1 MQSLDVIS
9 INIWHIVISLC
20 NLLIIFL
27 LLKKFLY
34 APVRKVVAERQK
46 AIDDQFADAAREKA
60 EAAEKNAALSEKLA
74 GAKEQA
80 DAILKDAA
88 ATADRKSADIVAA
101 AKEQAQRI
109 VADAEADAAL
119 TKEKAQADMKRE
131 IVDVSAL
138 MAGALLQREV
148 TVADKEALADAF
160 IDSIGSDSND

>member
-34 APVRKVVAERQK
+34 APVRKVVSERQK
-46 AIDDQFADAAREKA
+46 AIDDQLADAAREKA
-60 EAAEKNAALSEKLA
+60 EAAEKNAALSAALS

-119 TKEKAQADMKRE
+119 AKEKAQADMKRE

-138 MAGALLQREV
+138 MAGALLRREV
-148 TVADKEALADAF
+148 TVAD
-160 IDSIGSDSND
+160 

>member
-34 APVRKVVAERQK
+34 APVRKVVSERQK
-46 AIDDQFADAAREKA
+46 AIDDQLADAAREKA
-60 EAAEKNAALSEKLA
+60 EAAEKNAALSAALS

-119 TKEKAQADMKRE
+119 AKEKAQADMKRE

-138 MAGALLQREV
+138 MAGALLRREV

-160 IDSIGSDSND
+160 IDSIE

>member
-34 APVRKVVAERQK
+34 APVRKVVSERQK
-46 AIDDQFADAAREKA
+46 AIDDQLADAAREKA
-60 EAAEKNAALSEKLA
+60 EAAEKNAALSAALS
-74 GAKEQA
+74 GAKGQA

-119 TKEKAQADMKRE
+119 AKEKAQADMKRE

-138 MAGALLQREV
+138 MAGALLRREV

-160 IDSIGSDSND
+160 IDSIE

>member
-20 NLLIIFL
+20 NLFIIFL

-34 APVRKVVAERQK
+34 APVRKVVSERQK
-46 AIDDQFADAAREKA
+46 AIDDQLADAAREKA
-60 EAAEKNAALSEKLA
+60 EAAEKNAALSAALS

-119 TKEKAQADMKRE
+119 AKEKAQADMKRE

-138 MAGALLQREV
+138 MAGALLRREV

-160 IDSIGSDSND
+160 IDSIE

>member
-9 INIWHIVISLC
+9 VNIWHIVISLC
-20 NLLIIFL
+20 NLFIIFL

-34 APVRKVVAERQK
+34 APVRKVVSERQK
-46 AIDDQFADAAREKA
+46 AIDDQLADAAREKA
-60 EAAEKNAALSEKLA
+60 EAAEKNAALSASLA

-119 TKEKAQADMKRE
+119 VKEKAQADMKRE

-138 MAGALLQREV
+138 MAGALLRREV

-160 IDSIGSDSND
+160 IDSIE

>member
-9 INIWHIVISLC
+9 INIWHIVIALC

-34 APVRKVVAERQK
+34 APVRKVVAQRQK
-46 AIDDQFADAAREKA
+46 ALDDQFADAAREKA
-60 EAAEKNAALSEKLA
+60 QAAEKNAALDRQLA
-74 GAKEQA
+74 GAKAQA
-80 DAILKDAA
+80 DSILKDAA
-88 ATADRKSADIVAA
+88 ATADRKSAEIVAA

-109 VADAEADAAL
+109 VAEAETDAAL
-119 TKEKAQADMKRE
+119 AKEKAGASMKQE

-138 MAGALLQREV
+138 MAGALLKREV

-160 IDSIGSDSND
+160 IDGIDTKE

>member
-34 APVRKVVAERQK
+34 APVRKVVSERQK
-46 AIDDQFADAAREKA
+46 AIDDQLADAAREKA
-60 EAAEKNAALSEKLA
+60 EAAEKNAALSAALS

-119 TKEKAQADMKRE
+119 AKKKAQADMKRE

-138 MAGALLQREV
+138 MAGALLRREV

-160 IDSIGSDSND
+160 IDSIE